1 MEWYWR
7 SINLKTW
14 WYMEWWPAR
23 WSMKAIEKNT
33 LVNWD
38 EGGPVEKNKNKKQYF
53 LREKKNSERGVGRWG
68 KSRRLVWDL
77 SNLCPQGILI
87 NKSEARGRE
96 TCDEDT
102 NGGLLNIFITNS
114 YLLIIEHGASV
125 DPPTIGHRE
134 SKSPEMFSYFQGNF
148 YIWGLM
154 RMIM

>member
-1 MEWYWR
+1 MERYWK

-23 WSMKAIEKNT
+23 WSMKAIEKNIFGY
-33 LVNWD
+33 LRWRRSSWK
-38 EGGPVEKNKNKKQYF
+38 KNNTSWG
-53 LREKKNSERGVGRWG
+53 RKKNSERGVGRWG

-102 NGGLLNIFITNS
+102 DGGLLNIFITNS